1 MSIDKINKLA
11 IIISWPREI
20 DMFLPL
26 IKSLPKNKLTIIAN
40 NSFSIEKGRLKSND
54 LIIDYLKKNKLSY
67 ELFSDVYKIK
77 KFKILLS
84 TGEINGKK
92 ISFYSLIR
100 FFYAF
105 TFGFII

>member
-40 NSFSIEKGRLKSND
+40 NSFSIEKGSLKSND

-84 TGEINGKK
+84 FVKK
-92 ISFYSLIR
+92 FLI
-100 FFYAF
+100 
-105 TFGFII
+105 IK

>member
-1 MSIDKINKLA
+1 MPINKINKLA

-54 LIIDYLKKNKLSY
+54 LIIDYLKKKNYLMSYFPMFIKLRN
-67 ELFSDVYKIK
+67 L
-77 KFKILLS
+77 KF
-84 TGEINGKK
+84 
-92 ISFYSLIR
+92 Y
-100 FFYAF
+100 
-105 TFGFII
+105 

>member
-54 LIIDYLKKNKLSY
+54 LIIDYLKKINYLSNYFPMFIKLRN
-67 ELFSDVYKIK
+67 L
-77 KFKILLS
+77 KF
-84 TGEINGKK
+84 
-92 ISFYSLIR
+92 Y
-100 FFYAF
+100 
-105 TFGFII
+105 